1 MKTAAAAVLFLAS
14 IAGCGGSRP
23 QSETPDNPPPPST
36 PGGVTVTGSERLVW
50 DQELSGSDINTFSF
64 VAYVDGARAV
74 LGNVS
79 CTGGNPASCSASLP
93 PMSPG
98 PHILRLAAV
107 RHVGGGYVEGDRSA
121 PFTVTMLRAGGS
133 PLPATTGAASTTPPP
148 SSTDAAWRPPS
159 IEIVSRDVRGVTDLA
174 AAPGGD
180 LFVAER
186 GGVIR
191 ILRGG
196 VRLAEPALVLAD
208 VVRDSDDLALH
219 SLALSPE
226 FEQDRRIYFLYS
238 AATRDGVAYRLAA
251 GREIAG
257 RIGEVAT
264 VMNVAPAFPGAAA
277 VVRVARDGTLHLAV
291 ADRIYRVT
299 RDGSLPAGAEGFSR
313 EIAALPAV
321 RGLDWGGE
329 EHDLYALTS
338 TSASRMLMKFRGGA
352 GARAHQ
358 AVHQW
363 QPLERPLSL
372 AWYGRTEIAAF
383 ASRMLIGTAGGTLQ
397 IIDVDGRGRTP
408 LEMSLGDVGAV
419 IALSVDSRG
428 SVFVAASGPRVQ
440 PPAVRA
446 DTESGEVI
454 LRLHVRE
461 GGE

>member
-1 MKTAAAAVLFLAS
+1 MKTAAVAVLLLAF

-23 QSETPDNPPPPST
+23 QSPAPDNPAPPPT
-36 PGGVTVTGSERLVW
+36 PGGVTVTGSERLAW
-50 DQELSGSDINTFSF
+50 EQELSGSAIGTFTF

-98 PHILRLAAV
+98 PHVLRLAAV
-107 RHVGGGYVEGDRSA
+107 RHAGGGYAEGDRSA
-121 PFTVTMLRAGGS
+121 PFTVNMVRAGGA
-133 PLPATTGAASTTPPP
+133 PLPATAGAP
-148 SSTDAAWRPPS
+148 SSTPPLSAADPAWRPPS
-159 IEIVSRDVRGVTDLA
+159 VDIFSRDVRGVTDLA

-186 GGVIR
+186 GGVIH

-196 VRLAEPALVLAD
+196 MRLPQPALILAD

-226 FEQDRRIYFLYS
+226 FERDHRIYFLYS

-264 VMNVAPAFPGAAA
+264 LMNVAPASPGAAA
-277 VVRVARDGTLHLAV
+277 FVRIARDGTLHLA
-291 ADRIYRVT
+291 ASDRIYRVA
-299 RDGSLPAGAEGFSR
+299 RDGGMPAGATGFSR

-321 RGLDWGGE
+321 RSLDWGGE
-329 EHDLYALTS
+329 ENNLYALTS
-338 TSASRMLMKFRGGA
+338 TSASRLLMKVRDGGA
-352 GARAHQ
+352 ARGHH

-363 QPLERPLSL
+363 HPPERPVSL

-383 ASRMLIGTAGGTLQ
+383 SGRMLIGTAGGTLQ
-397 IIDVDGRGRTP
+397 IIDVDARARTRV
-408 LEMSLGDVGAV
+408 EMSLGDVGAV
-419 IALSVDSRG
+419 VALTVDARG
-428 SVFVAASGPRVQ
+428 SVFVAASAARVQ
-440 PPAVRA
+440 RPAAPA
-446 DTESGEVI
+446 DTELGEVI
-454 LRLHVRE
+454 LRLQARE
-461 GGE
+461 GGK